1 LNIIEYEYG
10 NFKEVRGERKMEK
23 ILTDEEKRAIYE
35 EVREILSDELG
46 TDLDKIG
53 PETKIIDDLG
63 GDSLIYL
70 ELIEEFKKK
79 YGFDLE
85 VRVIG
90 QYILAHPVYTV
101 REIANAIY
109 DIIEKGENLIGE
121 GGLIGGIEL
130 A

>member
-1 LNIIEYEYG
+1 MQ
-10 NFKEVRGERKMEK
+10 R
-23 ILTDEEKRAIYE
+23 ILTDEEKKIIYE

-46 TDLDKIG
+46 TDLDKIN
-53 PETKIIDDLG
+53 PDTKIIDDLG

-101 REIANAIY
+101 SEIANAIY
-109 DIIEKGENLIGE
+109 AIIEKGENLIDE
-121 GGLIGGIEL
+121 EDLVGGIGL